1 VSTDLL
7 AGLLAGLTVALP
19 IGAIGSYLVGLAA
32 RQRFAVA
39 AAAALGVA
47 TADGLYALIAGL
59 GIGGVERI
67 VGATAG
73 PMRWLAAALLVGL
86 ATRTT
91 VLALRKAGSQP
102 GTSVPGKS
110 APGGSAPGDSA
121 PGEARWQRPNRPVER
136 VRPGA
141 PLRTYA
147 LLVGL
152 TAINPATIA
161 TFAAIVVGHRLGGS
175 LLWLAAL
182 IFGLGA
188 FTASAGWQLTLVT
201 AGSML
206 GRILSGRRGQLAVSS
221 ISAAVMLVLAVV
233 TVLG

>member
-47 TADGLYALIAGL
+47 TADGLYALVAGL

-91 VLALRKAGSQP
+91 VLALRKAGPRPGRSQP
-102 GTSVPGKS
+102 GESVR
-110 APGGSAPGDSA
+110 
-121 PGEARWQRPNRPVER
+121 GEARWQRSDRPVER
-136 VRPGA
+136 VRPGS

-152 TAINPATIA
+152 TAVNPATIA

-175 LLWLAAL
+175 PLWLAAL

-201 AGSML
+201 AGAML

-221 ISAAVMLVLAVV
+221 ISAGVMLVLAVV